1 MPANFVIKPFLEE
14 HRAEMRS
21 GDYKNAGELCDQALP
36 GGTQSGNEKTPVQ
49 NPGFLSWMA
58 AAEGK
63 RPDLTMAGR
72 AFMIIDR
79 VGIMRVNT
87 ENIVNKTFR
96 NL

>member
-14 HRAEMRS
+14 HRAEMRKPRS
-21 GDYKNAGELCDQALP
+21 K
-36 GGTQSGNEKTPVQ
+36 

-72 AFMIIDR
+72 AFMIIGR
-79 VGIMRVNT
+79 VGIMR
-87 ENIVNKTFR
+87 EPGGERI
-96 NL
+96 

>member
-1 MPANFVIKPFLEE
+1 
-14 HRAEMRS
+14 
-21 GDYKNAGELCDQALP
+21 
-36 GGTQSGNEKTPVQ
+36 
-49 NPGFLSWMA
+49 MA
-58 AAEGK
+58 AAEGE

>member
-1 MPANFVIKPFLEE
+1 
-14 HRAEMRS
+14 
-21 GDYKNAGELCDQALP
+21 
-36 GGTQSGNEKTPVQ
+36 
-49 NPGFLSWMA
+49 MA

-72 AFMIIDR
+72 AFMIIGR